1 MSWMQRL
8 KRAFAIDIET
18 CPERRLSRHGGLR
31 TAQEASPMCR
41 SRVWRKPAGG
51 RSCAS
56 CARGISAS
64 LHVIA
69 CIEDPPLIAKIL
81 APVQRR
87 EYLTGN
93 APREPPADR
102 QPLNL
107 T

>member
-1 MSWMQRL
+1 
-8 KRAFAIDIET
+8 
-18 CPERRLSRHGGLR
+18 
-31 TAQEASPMCR
+31 
-41 SRVWRKPAGG
+41 
-51 RSCAS
+51 
-56 CARGISAS
+56 
-64 LHVIA
+64 VIA
-69 CIEDPPLIAKIL
+69 CVEDPPLIAKIL